1 MTKLFH
7 RKAATALLIAASCI
21 GLAGCTS
28 PGVPLNKSL
37 ESIHQPVVQRTN
49 YTFDLASG
57 PGGIAPSEQRRL
69 SGWFEAMDLRYGD
82 RISIDDPVNSN
93 AARTTVEAIASR
105 YSMLVSDDA
114 PTTPGYVNA
123 GTVRVVVSRSTASVK
138 GCPDWGTKTDTN
150 MHNATA
156 SGYGC
161 AVNGNFSAMIANP
174 EDLIRGNK
182 GPSQTTVMSST
193 KAIET
198 YRGAEPTGGGGK
210 TLKSNSTKSGE

>member
-7 RKAATALLIAASCI
+7 RKAATALLIALCSS

-28 PGVPLNKSL
+28 PGVPINRGL
-37 ESIHQPVVQRTN
+37 ESVHQPVVQRTN

-82 RISIDDPVNSN
+82 RISIDDPVNST
-93 AARTTVEAIASR
+93 AARAMVEAVASR
-105 YSMLVSDDA
+105 FGILVTDDA

-123 GTVRVVVSRSTASVK
+123 GTVRVVVTRSSASVK

-150 MHNATA
+150 MHNATT

-161 AVNGNFSAMIANP
+161 AVNGNFSVMIANP
-174 EDLIRGNK
+174 EDLIKGVK
-182 GPSQTTVMSST
+182 GPSQSTVLSST
-193 KAIET
+193 KAIDT
-198 YRGAEPTGGGGK
+198 YREAAPSGGGGK
-210 TLKSNSTKSGE
+210 TLKQTSTKSGE